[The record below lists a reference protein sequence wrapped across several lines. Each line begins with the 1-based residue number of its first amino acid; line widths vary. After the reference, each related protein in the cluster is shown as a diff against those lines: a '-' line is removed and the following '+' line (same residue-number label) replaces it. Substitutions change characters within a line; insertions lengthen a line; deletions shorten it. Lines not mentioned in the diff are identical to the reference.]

1 MCWFPKKRAKSLN
14 KRLLAFY
21 ALVENQ
27 LARVEMIERKSIRFL
42 LREKL
47 NREFPFGE
55 VTRRD
60 GLEHIAAVEA
70 VELSLGVS

>member
-1 MCWFPKKRAKSLN
+1 MFWFPKKRAKSLN
-14 KRLLAFY
+14 KRLLAFC
-21 ALVENQ
+21 ALVGNQ

-55 VTRRD
+55 ITRRD
-60 GLEHIAAVEA
+60 GLKHIAAVEA